1 MSLPQYNIDK
11 PSWKNRRR
19 VIFLSLLFCAFC
31 VLYIMFQGNDTRIN
45 ETIVL
50 GCFALA
56 GSIIGVYVAGSSWED
71 ISIEKIKSNVVTN
84 PVANK
89 TTLKSQANV
98 DES

>member
-1 MSLPQYNIDK
+1 MSTQYEIPK

-19 VIFLSLLFCAFC
+19 VIFLSLIFCAFC
-31 VLYIMFQGNDTRIN
+31 VSYIMFQGNDTRIN

-50 GCFALA
+50 GCFGLA

-71 ISIEKIKSNVVTN
+71 ISIEKIKSNTVTKLN
-84 PVANK
+84 SPSK
-89 TTLKSQANV
+89 PST